1 MRFEAKKDK
10 LLVGPLL
17 VLMSGGVVLVLMSLN
32 QTLDQGSSAEQAIIL
47 GTAGVFVVSFLII
60 LDALRRTY
68 YELKEDHLYIR
79 FGIFQSRVFYQ
90 DITEFKE
97 SKLLFSSLAWTFDRV
112 AIYKKGRLNV
122 LVGPV
127 EKAAFLHA
135 LEKKI
140 TPPTIDF

>member
-1 MRFEAKKDK
+1 MRFEAKKD
-10 LLVGPLL
+10 PLL
-17 VLMSGGVVLVLMSLN
+17 VWPLLILMSGGLVLVLMSLN
-32 QTLDQGSSAEQAIIL
+32 QTLAQGSAPEQAIIL
-47 GTAGVFVVSFLII
+47 GTAALFGLSFLFII
-60 LDALRRTY
+60 DALRRTY
-68 YELKEDHLYIR
+68 YELREDHLYIR
-79 FGIFQSRVFYQ
+79 FGILQSKVAYQ

-97 SKLLFSSLAWTFDRV
+97 SKLLFSSLAWTFDRI

-127 EKAAFLHA
+127 EKAAFLKA